1 MGAFSVAARLES
13 AAAPVLSSSTWSA
26 RPNTALAGKA
36 RAGKAVAAAAPP
48 PPPRLRDELLAL
60 VEPARADP
68 NCAIFRHT
76 WKKRVACEA
85 AALAALK
92 FGAESARRGALALAL
107 ALARNQEEDLEEP
120 AAGRVA
126 ASDSQTLM
134 KRDSAA
140 PNELF
145 RAAEAGEARRVRAL
159 LSGGLVSASTRGH
172 QGLTGLHVS
181 ARAGHAGTARM
192 LLARG
197 AAVDARSE
205 SEEQPLHLAAYAGH
219 LALVELL
226 LAWGADPDA
235 RGEFR
240 ETPLFFAARKGH
252 AAVARALLYAGA
264 RANVKDRFGETA
276 EDQSRDRAMREV
288 LEATARAAK
297 AGASAWAACPQRA
310 LVAALAML
318 DPVSACRAAAACAAW
333 SLAARDP
340 AVAARDGWRHQLR
353 LGLHAPTARPMSS
366 PFLVR
371 DAAAPGGDEGRR
383 QALSARPR
391 LTGSSIVRPSGG
403 ADLF

>member
-13 AAAPVLSSSTWSA
+13 AAAPVLSSSTWSP
-26 RPNTALAGKA
+26 RPNTALAGRA

-92 FGAESARRGALALAL
+92 FGAESARRGALALA
-107 ALARNQEEDLEEP
+107 RNQEEDSEEP

-126 ASDSQTLM
+126 ASDSETLM

-145 RAAEAGEARRVRAL
+145 RAAEAGDARRVRAL
-159 LSGGLVSASTRGH
+159 LSGGLVSVSTRGH

-181 ARAGHAGTARM
+181 ARAGHADIARM

-252 AAVARALLYAGA
+252 VAVARALLYAGA
-264 RANVKDRFGETA
+264 RMSVKDRFGETA
-276 EDQSRDRAMREV
+276 EDQSRDRSMREV
-288 LEATARAAK
+288 LAATARAAK

-333 SLAARDP
+333 SLAAQDP

-353 LGLHAPTARPMSS
+353 LGLHAPSARPMSS
-366 PFLVR
+366 PFLLRV
-371 DAAAPGGDEGRR
+371 AAAPGGDEGRR

-391 LTGSSIVRPSGG
+391 LTGSSIVRTSGG